1 MKKGYKNACE
11 KVVDCNGKVI
21 VNHDVCKV
29 VSTGEVVI
37 IEIGINEHHKTQGL
51 AAINDVIGLK
61 DWLDVYPDRA
71 LEVIGNM
78 AVSYEEE
85 SENEK

>member
-1 MKKGYKNACE
+1 MYKEYKNVC
-11 KVVDCNGKVI
+11 KNVVDCNGKVI
-21 VNHDVCKV
+21 VDHDVCKV

-37 IEIGINEHHKTQGL
+37 VEIGINEHHKTQGL

-61 DWLDVYPDRA
+61 DWLDVYPDGA

-78 AVSYEEE
+78 AFSYEEE

>member
-1 MKKGYKNACE
+1 MNKEYKNACE
-11 KVVDCNGKVI
+11 NVVDCNGKVI

-37 IEIGINEHHKTQGL
+37 VEIGINEHHKTLGL

-61 DWLDVYPDRA
+61 DWLDVYPDGA

-85 SENEK
+85 NNHE

>member
-61 DWLDVYPDRA
+61 DWLDVYPDGA

>member
-37 IEIGINEHHKTQGL
+37 VEIGINEHHKTQGL
-51 AAINDVIGLK
+51 AAINDFIGLK
-61 DWLDVYPDRA
+61 DWLDVYPDGA

-78 AVSYEEE
+78 AYEEE
-85 SENEK
+85 TENEK